1 MTADPVGA
9 PEEPAPLH
17 RGAFGPLPF
26 SEHYHGPIWHFTDSW
41 ALVSMVEKRQLWA
54 TAATMLNDPEEL
66 ITGAKRIMQWYELFG
81 HDLPKHLQL
90 HMQLTEIL
98 NDDFIDTI
106 LANPAYVVCAST
118 GYRVLNQ
125 WRNYGATSGV
135 AVSIDPHADLIPAK
149 PPLMSGFMFLPQWVT
164 VAYDP
169 ADQDE
174 RIRRVLSK
182 ITAGQIQPVLD
193 SPNAGAA
200 NALIRGL
207 LAALAASMK
216 DSAYAE
222 EKEVRLISYL
232 PEGAH
237 PRHRGS
243 ARGVVPYLE
252 INHYPN
258 FGWDLIG
265 LEGLADTNAALPIR
279 EVRVGPPDGE
289 SERQR
294 IVGVRSLLRSNESN
308 APVSGSTIRY
318 LPA

>member
-1 MTADPVGA
+1 MTAEPVDTEDGSA
-9 PEEPAPLH
+9 AIH
-17 RGAFGPLPF
+17 RGAFGPLPL

-41 ALVSMVEKRQLWA
+41 ALVSIVEKKQLWA

-66 ITGAKRIMQWYELFG
+66 ITGANRIIQWYERLG
-81 HDLPKHLQL
+81 DELPKHLQL
-90 HMQLTEIL
+90 HLQLTEIL
-98 NDDFIDTI
+98 NDDFVNTI
-106 LANPAYVVCAST
+106 LGSPAYVVCAST
-118 GYRVLNQ
+118 DYRVLNQ
-125 WRNYGATSGV
+125 WRNYAATSGV
-135 AVSIDPHADLIPAK
+135 AVSIDPHAELIPAK
-149 PPLMSGFMFLPQWVT
+149 PPLMTGFMFLPQWVK
-164 VAYDP
+164 VAYEP

-193 SPNAGAA
+193 SPNATAA
-200 NALIRGL
+200 NVLIRGL

-237 PRHRGS
+237 PKHRGS

-265 LEGLADTNAALPIR
+265 LEDLADSNAPLPIK

-289 SERQR
+289 TERQR
-294 IVGVRSLLRSNESN
+294 IVGVTSLLRANGFD
-308 APVSGSTIRY
+308 APVNGSTIRY

>member
-1 MTADPVGA
+1 MTAEADRAEGRSATTNRGA
-9 PEEPAPLH
+9 VAPL
-17 RGAFGPLPF
+17 PL
-26 SEHYHGPIWHFTDSW
+26 SEHYHGPIWHFTDST
-41 ALVSMVEKRQLWA
+41 ALVSMVQTKQLWA

-66 ITGAKRIMQWYELFG
+66 STGANRIVQWYERFS
-81 HDLPKHLQL
+81 DELPNHPPLQL
-90 HMQLTEIL
+90 QLTEIL
-98 NDDFIDTI
+98 SDDFVNKIR
-106 LANPAYVVCAST
+106 ARPAYVVCAST
-118 GYRVLNQ
+118 DYRVLNQ

-135 AVSIDPHADLIPAK
+135 SISIDPHAALIPDN

-164 VAYDP
+164 VAYQP

-193 SPNAGAA
+193 SPNPSAA
-200 NALIRGL
+200 NILLRGL
-207 LAALAASMK
+207 MAALAASMK

-222 EKEVRLISYL
+222 EKEVRLISYP
-232 PEGAH
+232 PEGAR

-243 ARGVVPYLE
+243 ARGVIPYLA
-252 INHYPN
+252 INHYTN
-258 FGWDLIG
+258 FGWELAG
-265 LEGLADTNAALPIR
+265 LEGLGNSSAPLPIT

-294 IVGVRSLLRSNESN
+294 VAGVTSLLRANGLN
-308 APVSGSTIRY
+308 QPVNGSTIRY